1 MPRVKSKSSPKK
13 IKSYSSRASPRA
25 SPRRSPRTSPR
36 TSPKQSAAHQK
47 ATPKQTKAVGELLSL
62 LFHSRTQAHILHLQ
76 TDSYSA
82 HKALNKYYDGIV
94 DLVDKY
100 AETYQG
106 IYGIVKGYPVQ
117 NKYVEGQKEII
128 PYFKK
133 LDKSLHTLQPKL
145 PKDLDLENAFADILD
160 LVHSTQYLLK
170 ELH

>member
-13 IKSYSSRASPRA
+13 LKSYSSRS

-36 TSPKQSAAHQK
+36 RASPKQSSLHHK
-47 ATPKQTKAVGELLSL
+47 ATDKQTKAVSELLSL

-133 LDKSLHTLQPKL
+133 LDKELHALQPKL